1 MLWVTDRNVVWATL
15 KTIQRD
21 DWSNLWSLDARHFL
35 TKLMEYK
42 LREIKK
48 LGGTRKRGTPDEEA
62 EGDCHSSKKSKVDK
76 GVDAQTDVSST
87 QYFLS

>member
-1 MLWVTDRNVVWATL
+1 
-15 KTIQRD
+15 
-21 DWSNLWSLDARHFL
+21 
-35 TKLMEYK
+35 MEYK